1 VGRLGS
7 GDALET
13 AGARRIQVAAGDRR
27 RDSSAQLAV
36 LIDGMDWSRLHE
48 RRVARP
54 SATS

>member
-1 VGRLGS
+1 M
-7 GDALET
+7 
-13 AGARRIQVAAGDRR
+13 AAGDRR